1 MNVAVV
7 GATGMVGREMLQ
19 VLEASKLQV
28 SQLIPVASD
37 KNAGNSVIF
46 KGKHYTLVTMKE
58 AIASKPDI
66 VLMSAGGDVSLQFA
80 PAFAEVGSFVIDN
93 SSAWR
98 MKENIKLIVPEINGK
113 TLTAEDKIIAN
124 PNCSTIQLVMVLK
137 PLHDLFTIKR
147 VIVSTYQSVTG
158 TGAKAVQQLE
168 NERNGIDGERA
179 YAYTIDKNCIPHCD
193 VFLDN
198 LYTKEEMKLTH
209 ETKKILGDESVLV
222 SATAVRV
229 PVVGGHSEAVNIE
242 FEKPF
247 TLEEIRSALS
257 KMPNLVVQD
266 NPKELQYPMPITSHG
281 KNETFVGR
289 IREDFTR
296 DNALNLWIVADNLR
310 RGAATNAVWI
320 AEHLQEQFF
329 SNKA

>member
-1 MNVAVV
+1 MKVAVV
-7 GATGMVGREMLQ
+7 GATGMVGREMLL
-19 VLEASKLQV
+19 VLENSRLQIK
-28 SQLIPVASD
+28 QLIPVASD
-37 KNAGNSVIF
+37 KNAGNQVVF
-46 KGKHYTLVTMKE
+46 KGKEHTLVTMKQ
-58 AIASKPDI
+58 AIAQKPDL
-66 VLMSAGGDVSLQFA
+66 VLMSAGGDVSLQYAPEFA
-80 PAFAEVGSFVIDN
+80 AVGSFVIDN

-98 MKENIKLIVPEINGK
+98 MKPEIKLIVPEINGH
-113 TLTAEDKIIAN
+113 TLSADDKIIAN

-168 NERNGIDGERA
+168 NERNGIEGERA
-179 YAYTIDKNCIPHCD
+179 YAYPIDKNCIPHCD

-209 ETKKILGDESVLV
+209 ETKKILNDDSVLV

-229 PVVGGHSEAVNIE
+229 PVVGGHSESVNIE

-247 TLEEIRSALS
+247 TLAAIREALQQ
-257 KMPNLVVQD
+257 MPNLVVQD
-266 NPKELQYPMPITSHG
+266 NPQNLEYPMPRSSQG
-281 KNETFVGR
+281 RNETFVGR

-320 AEHLQEQFF
+320 AEHLQAKFF
-329 SNKA
+329 V